1 MAIRCLEELT
11 GTWRNTCKFKHQPS
25 LQSPVK
31 TGKFDITITI
41 PSTQT
46 AFREDTMIESSQAE
60 TKNLTLKYG
69 MIGGG
74 EGAFI
79 GDVHRKAINMD
90 GMAELVSGCFSSDLE
105 NTLRTGLSL
114 GLDTKRLYKTFEEM
128 AVEEGKRDEPI
139 DFVVIVTPNNTH
151 YPIAKTFLENGINVV
166 CDKPL
171 TVTSEQSRE
180 LKELA
185 AQKGLAFCV
194 TYTYTGYPVAK
205 QAREMIRN
213 GDLGEIRFV
222 NAEYAQDWLA
232 TALETTD
239 QKQAS
244 WRSDPSQSGASNC
257 VGDIGSHIENMVA
270 FMTGLTITRL
280 SARLDKMVD
289 GRLLDDNASIMVEYD
304 SGAKGLYWC
313 SQIAVGNDN
322 GLRVRI
328 FGSKA
333 SIEWVQENPNYL
345 KISYLDQPTQI
356 ISRGRDGLYPAAECF
371 SRVPSGHPEG
381 YFEAFA
387 NIYKP
392 YISYLLKKKTGGEI
406 LPEDEDF
413 PKAQQGEY
421 GVKFIE
427 KCVESSKNNA
437 AWVEL

>member
-1 MAIRCLEELT
+1 
-11 GTWRNTCKFKHQPS
+11 
-25 LQSPVK
+25 
-31 TGKFDITITI
+31 
-41 PSTQT
+41 
-46 AFREDTMIESSQAE
+46 MIESSQTEKKSSA
-60 TKNLTLKYG
+60 LQYG
-69 MIGGG
+69 MVGGG

-90 GMAELVSGCFSSDLE
+90 GLADLVGGCFSSDSE
-105 NTLRTGLSL
+105 NTLRTGLGL
-114 GLDTKRLYKTFEEM
+114 GLDPGRLYKTYKEM
-128 AVEEGKRDEPI
+128 ALAEGKRAEPI

-151 YPIAKTFLENGINVV
+151 YPIAKAFLENGINVV
-166 CDKPL
+166 CDKPV
-171 TVTSEQSRE
+171 TVTSEQARE

-185 AQKGLAFCV
+185 DDKGLAFCV

-205 QAREMIRN
+205 HAREMIKN

-222 NAEYAQDWLA
+222 NAEYAQDWLS
-232 TALETTD
+232 TLLENTD
-239 QKQAS
+239 QKQAA

-270 FMTGLTITRL
+270 FMTGLKIKRL
-280 SARLDKMVD
+280 AARLDTMVD
-289 GRLLDDNASIMVEYD
+289 GRQLDDNASIMVEYD
-304 SGAKGLYWC
+304 SGARGLYWC

-333 SIEWVQENPNYL
+333 AIEWAQENPNYM
-345 KISYLDQPTQI
+345 KISYLDQPSQI
-356 ISRGRDGLYPAAECF
+356 ISRGRDGLYPGAECF

-392 YISYLLKKKTGGEI
+392 LITYLMKKKKGEPL

-413 PKAQQGEY
+413 PKARQGED
-421 GVKFIE
+421 GVRFIE
-427 KCVESSKNNA
+427 KCVESSRKNS
-437 AWVEL
+437 AWVDLD